1 MFITDVEFQAKQNPK
16 TQTEWA
22 VSSLLDG
29 RIFWAPKG
37 ICTKWEVLVGKISV
51 KPQYYFGKKLQSLGT
66 IYVAIV

>member
-29 RIFWAPKG
+29 RIF
-37 ICTKWEVLVGKISV
+37 
-51 KPQYYFGKKLQSLGT
+51 
-66 IYVAIV
+66 